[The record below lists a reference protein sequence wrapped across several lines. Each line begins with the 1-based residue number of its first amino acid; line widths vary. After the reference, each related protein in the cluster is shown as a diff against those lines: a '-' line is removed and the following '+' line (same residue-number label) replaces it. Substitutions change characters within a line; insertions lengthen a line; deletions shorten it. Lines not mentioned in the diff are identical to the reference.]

1 MVTFVLP
8 ESDHNNTTEF
18 TFGKRC
24 RRSNVSRHMK
34 GNIWKR
40 QILNNEGG
48 RVRSNFGG
56 GAYSCA
62 YLLWNNGGD
71 VYLLG
76 GPSDD
81 LHIEE
86 YNVNDKVFKKK
97 YAMNKLADEL
107 GEAMECDD
115 INTSIYLV
123 LKGWIDMK
131 EQEEQEEQEEQ
142 RKKEKKK
149 KKKKKKKMKKMKKKD
164 LLEKEVNRLQK
175 ENDELRYRLGEKE
188 CELDCTIKE
197 MDETWKQG
205 VEALVEYG
213 DLNQITDTPLM
224 MSAYPLK
231 KKKKKK
237 SINVVEYDY

>member
-8 ESDHNNTTEF
+8 GSGHNNTTEF
-18 TFGKRC
+18 TFGKKC

-34 GNIWKR
+34 GNVWKR
-40 QILNNEGG
+40 QILNNEGE

-62 YLLWNNGGD
+62 YLLWNNGGN

-86 YNVNDKVFKKK
+86 YHVNDKVFKKK

-115 INTSIYLV
+115 INTSIYLA
-123 LKGWIDMK
+123 LTGWIDMK
-131 EQEEQEEQEEQ
+131 EQEEQ

-149 KKKKKKKMKKMKKKD
+149 KKKMMKKKKD
-164 LLEKEVNRLQK
+164 FLEKEVNRLQK

-224 MSAYPLK
+224 MSAYSLKKKKK